1 MILRKVVL
9 HSELTAPVFAP
20 EFMTGLKG
28 MKNID
33 HYLVGNGG
41 NSIRLLG
48 KSGNSCLGSTL
59 FDVDLPD
66 FHCV

>member
-1 MILRKVVL
+1 MLCRSDNNISMILRKVVL

-41 NSIRLLG
+41 KFDKIVGEIREQL
-48 KSGNSCLGSTL
+48 SW
-59 FDVDLPD
+59 
-66 FHCV
+66 